1 MRCAKSTE
9 QRRARPLCL
18 LPALLLVRAL
28 PLYPATAKPPAAQ
41 NHRTAGGRS
50 HGGGGVPNHGG
61 PGAHNPDDAGA
72 NNLMLLVFKTKVVL
86 VHTIIEVVIQTA
98 TTRDMML
105 GLHTPN
111 HLSSLYQL
119 DRCNT

>member
-28 PLYPATAKPPAAQ
+28 PVYPATAKPPAAQ
-41 NHRTAGGRS
+41 NHRTAGGHS
-50 HGGGGVPNHGG
+50 HGGGGGPNHGG
-61 PGAHNPDDAGA
+61 PVAHNPDDAGA

-105 GLHTPN
+105 GFHTPK

-119 DRCNT
+119 DRCNI